1 MEIASK
7 LHLVDWI
14 ILSVTLVSIVAY
26 GTYVTRKN
34 ANVTDYIKGGND
46 SKWWTIGLSVMATQ
60 ASAITFLS
68 TPGQA
73 FHSGMGFVQF
83 YFGLPIAMVI
93 ICVVFIPIYHKLKVY
108 TAYEFL
114 EGRFDLKTRSLAAIL
129 FLIQRG
135 LAAGI
140 TIFAPAIILSAVL
153 GWDLLTLN
161 IIIGFLVIIYTV
173 SGGTK
178 AVNVTQKQ
186 QMIIIFIGMLI
197 AFFMIMSQLPE
208 NITFTNA
215 LEIAGASNKME
226 VLDFSFDLSNRYTVW
241 TGILGG
247 TFLMLSYFGTDQSQ
261 VQRYLSGKS
270 VRESQLGLIF
280 NGLLKVPMQFFILL
294 IGVMVFVFYQ
304 FNASPLNFNPTVN
317 DAIANSKYISDY
329 QQLEA
334 EHIQIENT
342 KKLLFIDGFQLEE
355 KQQIQ
360 DLNERDL
367 AIKAKSKLIIDKID
381 KENTLDKIESNDKD
395 YVFIH
400 FILNNLPRGLIGLLL
415 AVILS
420 AAMSSTA
427 SELNALASTTAID
440 LYKRNV
446 KGEKSDAHYVTAS
459 KWFTLAWGIVAISI
473 ACVANLFENLIEL
486 VNIIGSIFYGNV
498 LGIFL
503 LAFFF
508 KKVNGNAVFKAA
520 LITQVLI
527 CLIFYFGIY
536 NLEAQGLDPI
546 ISYLWLNFIG
556 CILVSFFSLLFVFKS
571 INMQSKLTLVI
582 TSLAIF
588 KITYDILNDVSLNI
602 IHVVTLII
610 LFFFLGL
617 FNFDKTTINDK

>member
-7 LHLVDWI
+7 LHVVDWI
-14 ILSVTLVSIVAY
+14 ILSVTLISIVSY

-34 ANVTDYIKGGND
+34 ANVTDYIKGGSD

-83 YFGLPIAMVI
+83 YFGLPIAMII

-153 GWDLLTLN
+153 GWDLFTLN

-317 DAIANSKYISDY
+317 DAIASSEYVEEY
-329 QQLEA
+329 RQLEA
-334 EHIQIENT
+334 EHIAIENT
-342 KKLLFIDGFQLEE
+342 KKAIFADGFQLIE
-355 KQQIQ
+355 KEQIQ
-360 DLNERDL
+360 ALNERDL
-367 AIKAKSKLIIDKID
+367 ELKVASKAIVKKVDAA
-381 KENTLDKIESNDKD
+381 IEANDKD

-400 FILNNLPRGLIGLLL
+400 FIINNLPRGLIGLLL

-446 KGEKSDAHYVTAS
+446 KGERSDAHYVTAS
-459 KWFTLAWGIVAISI
+459 KWFTLVWGVIAISV
-473 ACVANLFENLIEL
+473 ACVANLFDNLIQL

-508 KKVNGNAVFKAA
+508 KKVNGNAVFRAA
-520 LITQVLI
+520 VITQILI
-527 CLIFYFGIY
+527 CAIYYFGIY

-617 FNFDKTTINDK
+617 FNFDKTRINDK